1 MSRRTEKAEALF
13 IKGYNCCQAV
23 VGAYCDLFGIDEETG
38 LRLSA
43 GMGGGMGRLREVCG
57 TCSGMFLV
65 AGMARGDA
73 ADTSPEAR
81 GRCYALVQ
89 AMAKEFREK
98 NGSIVCKELLGIDGD
113 GNPVP
118 SVRDSGFYQKR
129 PCRQYVRD
137 AAEIL
142 EKTLG
147 IEGD

>member
-1 MSRRTEKAEALF
+1 MEGARTARLF
-13 IKGYNCCQAV
+13 ISWRHANCLLI
-23 VGAYCDLFGIDEETG
+23 YI
-38 LRLSA
+38 S
-43 GMGGGMGRLREVCG
+43 
-57 TCSGMFLV
+57 S
-65 AGMARGDA
+65 
-73 ADTSPEAR
+73 
-81 GRCYALVQ
+81 
-89 AMAKEFREK
+89 K

-147 IEGD
+147 IKED